1 MVVLRRRVLGIS
13 QPLRTREQLEAD
25 LRSSEERFRMFMN
38 QSPFLAFIKDSNG
51 RFLFYNHRL
60 AERFH
65 ITETEWLGKH
75 VCDIWPAEIANL
87 MHMND
92 LEVLGSDVS
101 IERLEQTKDAEGSL
115 TTWNVHKFS
124 WTNELGESFIGGI
137 GFDMTLQLVR
147 EQALAEAT
155 LKLEKLAT
163 IDSLTGL
170 ANRRVLDERIEIE
183 FRGARRKQT
192 PLSVVLLDIDN
203 FKLRNDRFGHAT
215 GDRVLS
221 RLGHLVLDTL
231 RITDLA
237 GRYGGEELV
246 VILPGATAAGA
257 RIYTERLRAAMRQEA
272 WEGEPVTA
280 SFGIATLEAGTASGR
295 QLIARADCA
304 MYAAKRAGKGR
315 IADEGDSPQNTPLAH
330 E

>member
-1 MVVLRRRVLGIS
+1 
-13 QPLRTREQLEAD
+13 
-25 LRSSEERFRMFMN
+25 MFMN
-38 QSPFLAFIKDSNG
+38 QSPFLAFIKDSKG

-60 AERFH
+60 AERFN
-65 ITETEWLGKH
+65 ITATEWLGKH
-75 VCDIWPAEIANL
+75 VCDIWPAEIADL

-92 LEVLGSDVS
+92 LEVLGSNSS
-101 IERLEQTKDAEGSL
+101 IERLEETTDAQGSR

-124 WTNELGESFIGGI
+124 WTNELGENFLGGI
-137 GFDMTLQLVR
+137 GFDMTLQLIR
-147 EQALAEAT
+147 EQALAEAN
-155 LKLEKLAT
+155 LKLEKLAA

-170 ANRRVLDERIEIE
+170 SNRRVLDERIEFE

-192 PLSVVLLDIDN
+192 PLSVILLDIDC
-203 FKLRNDRFGHAT
+203 FKLRNDQFGHAA
-215 GDRVLS
+215 GDRVLN

-257 RIYTERLRAAMRQEA
+257 RIYTERLRAAMRQEV

-280 SFGIATLEAGTASGR
+280 SFGIATLEEGTASGR
-295 QLIARADCA
+295 QLIARADWA
-304 MYAAKRAGKGR
+304 MYEAKRSGKGR
-315 IADEGDSPQNTPLAH
+315 IADAGDSPQSKPICI